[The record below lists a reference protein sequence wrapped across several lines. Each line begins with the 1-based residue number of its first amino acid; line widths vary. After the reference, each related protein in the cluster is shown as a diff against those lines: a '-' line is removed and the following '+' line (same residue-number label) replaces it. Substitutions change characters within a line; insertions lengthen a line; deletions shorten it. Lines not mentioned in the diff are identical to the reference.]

1 MNSKEKRLGRG
12 LDAFF
17 NGEDGLKSMKES
29 DEIIENVGVE
39 KIEPNP
45 YQPRESF
52 GEEGLEELAASIKE
66 NGVLQPLILTPRGE
80 EGYYIVAGE
89 RRWRASRMANKDT
102 VPAIIKEFEEDRMME
117 IALVE
122 NIHRDDLNPLE
133 EATAYKQLLERMGL
147 TQNELAEKLGKSR
160 SGISNS
166 LRLLKLPARI
176 QKYVSRGTLS
186 AGQARALAGL
196 EDPELQ
202 IKAAEEIIDQEM
214 SVRQSEKHVSAI
226 KERISG
232 KEDSKDD
239 ADEVLDDLEELLDKT
254 ERELGSAQDNELE
267 GTENQEDS
275 LEWERHS
282 QELEEITGLTVKV
295 EEMEGGFKAEL
306 VCSSLEELR
315 NLLKLLKQKSS

>member
-1 MNSKEKRLGRG
+1 MNSKKKRLGRG

-17 NGEDGLKSMKES
+17 DGEDGLKSIRES
-29 DEIIENVGVE
+29 DEIIKNVGVE

-52 GEEGLEELAASIKE
+52 REEGLEELAASIKE
-66 NGVLQPLILTPRGE
+66 NGVLQPLILTPKGE

-89 RRWRASRMANKDT
+89 RRWRASKMANKDT

-133 EATAYKQLLERMGL
+133 EATAYKQLLERMEM
-147 TQNELAEKLGKSR
+147 TQGELAERLGKSR

-166 LRLLKLPARI
+166 LRLLKLPVKI
-176 QKYVSRGTLS
+176 QEYVSRGTLS

-202 IKAAEEIIDQEM
+202 LKGAEEIIDQEM
-214 SVRQSEKHVSAI
+214 SVRQAEKHVSAI

-232 KEDSKDD
+232 DETSGED
-239 ADEVLDDLEELLDKT
+239 ADGMLNELEELLDRT
-254 ERELGSAQDNELE
+254 GRQLGDEQGDELDGIA
-267 GTENQEDS
+267 NQAES
-275 LEWERHS
+275 LEWKRHS
-282 QELEEITGLTVKV
+282 RELEEITGLTVKL
-295 EEMEGGFKAEL
+295 EERGDGFKAEL
-306 VCSSLEELR
+306 VCSNLEELR
-315 NLLKLLKQKSS
+315 NLLKLLK

>member
-1 MNSKEKRLGRG
+1 MNSKKKRLGRG

-17 NGEDGLKSMKES
+17 NGEDGLKSIRDS

-52 GEEGLEELAASIKE
+52 EQEGLEELAASIKE
-66 NGVLQPLILTPRGE
+66 NGVLQPLILTPKDE
-80 EGYYIVAGE
+80 EGFYIVAGE
-89 RRWRASRMANKDT
+89 RRWRASRMADKDT
-102 VPAIIKEFEEDRMME
+102 VPAIIKKIEEDRMME

-133 EATAYKQLLERMGL
+133 EASAYKQLLERMGL
-147 TQNELAEKLGKSR
+147 TQTELAERLGKSR

-176 QKYVSRGTLS
+176 QKYVSRGTLT

-202 IKAAEEIIDQEM
+202 IKAAEEIVDQEM
-214 SVRQSEKHVSAI
+214 TVRQAEKHVSAI
-226 KERISG
+226 KKQISRE
-232 KEDSKDD
+232 EDSSNDVD
-239 ADEVLDDLEELLDKT
+239 GVLDDLEELLDKS
-254 ERELGSAQDNELE
+254 EKEIESKQMNE
-267 GTENQEDS
+267 GIGVSNQADS
-275 LEWERHS
+275 LEWKRHS
-282 QELEEITGLTVKV
+282 RELEEITGLRVKV
-295 EEMEGGFKAEL
+295 EELEDGFKAEL

-315 NLLKLLKQKSS
+315 NLLNLLK